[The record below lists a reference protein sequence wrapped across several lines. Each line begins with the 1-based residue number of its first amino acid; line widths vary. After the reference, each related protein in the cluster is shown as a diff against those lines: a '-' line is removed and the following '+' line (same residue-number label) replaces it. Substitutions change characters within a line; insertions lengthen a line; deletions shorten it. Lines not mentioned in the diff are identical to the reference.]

1 MWLEGAA
8 EVKPTVLV
16 ATTYKWYPT
25 ARLAVALAKAG
36 FQVEAVCPS
45 GHPMFKTSAVRE
57 RHSYSV
63 FSPVRSF
70 GAAISATKPDLVIPG
85 DDIAVQHL
93 HRLYEV
99 KRSDDGAGSN
109 FCALLERSMGSAE
122 SFPIVYSR
130 TAFMEV
136 AREEGVR
143 VPDTAGLSG
152 VNELR
157 EWVRQAGLPAV
168 IKANGTSG
176 GIGVRIVQTQEDAER
191 EFLRLQAPPEL
202 LRALKRTLVDQDAK
216 LLGPSIRRT
225 PFRMSVQKFVRGS
238 EATSAVACW
247 KGKVVASTHFEVV
260 KKLDETG
267 HATVIRRIENPE
279 MTEAAEKLVR
289 RLNLS
294 GLCGLDFML
303 EAGTRNAYLIEIN
316 PRCTQVGHL
325 ALGPGRDIAAAL
337 RAAVSEEK
345 VEETLSVTEKDTIAL
360 FPQEWLR
367 DSASPYLR
375 TAYHDVPWDEP
386 ELIRA
391 CIRAR
396 KKRAPWRV
404 QRSAL
409 RSMSAAGAPRA

>member
-1 MWLEGAA
+1 MRLEGAA
-8 EVKPTVLV
+8 EVKPTALV

-63 FSPVRSF
+63 LSPVRSF
-70 GAAISATKPDLVIPG
+70 AAAILATKPDLVIPG

-93 HRLYEV
+93 HRLHEV
-99 KRSDDGAGSN
+99 KRSDDGAGSS

-157 EWVRQAGLPAV
+157 EWVRQASLPAV

-176 GIGVRIVQTQEDAER
+176 GIGVRIVQTREDAER
-191 EFLRLQAPPEL
+191 EFLRLQAPPAL

-216 LLGPSIRRT
+216 LLGPSIWRT
-225 PFRMSVQKFVRGS
+225 PFRMSVQKFVRGC

-279 MTEAAEKLVR
+279 MTGAAEKLVR

-345 VEETLSVTEKDTIAL
+345 VEKTLSVTEKDTIAL

-404 QRSAL
+404 QRSGL

>member
-1 MWLEGAA
+1 MRLEGAA
-8 EVKPTVLV
+8 EVKPTALV
-16 ATTYKWYPT
+16 ATTYKWYAT

-63 FSPVRSF
+63 LSPVSSF
-70 GAAISATKPDLVIPG
+70 AAAILATKPDLVIPG

-99 KRSDDGAGSN
+99 KRSDDGAGSS

-157 EWVRQAGLPAV
+157 EWVRQASLPAV

-176 GIGVRIVQTQEDAER
+176 GIGVRIVQTREDAER
-191 EFLRLQAPPEL
+191 EFLRLQAPPAL

-216 LLGPSIRRT
+216 LLGPSIWRT
-225 PFRMSVQKFVRGS
+225 PFRMSVQKFVRGC

-247 KGKVVASTHFEVV
+247 KGKVVASSHFEVV

-267 HATVIRRIENPE
+267 HATVVRRIENPE

-303 EAGTRNAYLIEIN
+303 EAGTRNASLIEIN

-360 FPQEWLR
+360 FPQECLR

>member
-1 MWLEGAA
+1 MRLEGAA
-8 EVKPTVLV
+8 EVKPTALV

-63 FSPVRSF
+63 LSPVRSF
-70 GAAISATKPDLVIPG
+70 AAAILATKPDLVIPG

-93 HRLYEV
+93 HRLHEV
-99 KRSDDGAGSN
+99 KRSDDGAGSS

-157 EWVRQAGLPAV
+157 EWVRQASLPAV

-176 GIGVRIVQTQEDAER
+176 GIGVRIVQTREDAER
-191 EFLRLQAPPEL
+191 EFLRLQAPPAL

-216 LLGPSIRRT
+216 LLGPSIWRT
-225 PFRMSVQKFVRGS
+225 PFRMSVQKFVRGC

-267 HATVIRRIENPE
+267 HATVVRRIENPE

-345 VEETLSVTEKDTIAL
+345 VEKTLSVTEKDTIAL

-404 QRSAL
+404 QRSGL

>member
-1 MWLEGAA
+1 MRLEGAA
-8 EVKPTVLV
+8 EVKPTALV

-63 FSPVRSF
+63 LSPVRSF
-70 GAAISATKPDLVIPG
+70 AAAILATKPDLVIPG

-93 HRLYEV
+93 HRLHEV
-99 KRSDDGAGSN
+99 KRSDDGAGSS

-130 TAFMEV
+130 TAFMEL

-157 EWVRQAGLPAV
+157 EWVRQASLPAV

-176 GIGVRIVQTQEDAER
+176 GIGVRIVQTREDAER
-191 EFLRLQAPPEL
+191 EFLRLQAPPAL

-216 LLGPSIRRT
+216 LLGPSIWRT
-225 PFRMSVQKFVRGS
+225 PFRMSVQKFVRGC

-247 KGKVVASTHFEVV
+247 KGKVVASSHFEVV

-267 HATVIRRIENPE
+267 HATVVRRIENPE

-345 VEETLSVTEKDTIAL
+345 VEKTLSVTEKDTIAL

-404 QRSAL
+404 QRSGL

>member
-1 MWLEGAA
+1 
-8 EVKPTVLV
+8 
-16 ATTYKWYPT
+16 
-25 ARLAVALAKAG
+25 
-36 FQVEAVCPS
+36 
-45 GHPMFKTSAVRE
+45 MFKTSAVRE

-63 FSPVRSF
+63 LSPVRSF
-70 GAAISATKPDLVIPG
+70 AAAILATKPDLVIPG

-93 HRLYEV
+93 HRLHEV
-99 KRSDDGAGSN
+99 KRSDDGAGSS

-130 TAFMEV
+130 TAFMEL

-157 EWVRQAGLPAV
+157 EWVRQASLPAV

-176 GIGVRIVQTQEDAER
+176 GIGVRIVQTREDAER
-191 EFLRLQAPPEL
+191 EFLRLQAPPAL

-216 LLGPSIRRT
+216 LLGPSIWRT
-225 PFRMSVQKFVRGS
+225 PFRMSVQKFVRGC

-247 KGKVVASTHFEVV
+247 KGKVVASSHFEVV

-267 HATVIRRIENPE
+267 HATVVRRIENPE

-404 QRSAL
+404 QRSGL

>member
-1 MWLEGAA
+1 MRLEGAA
-8 EVKPTVLV
+8 EVKPTALV

-63 FSPVRSF
+63 LSPVRSF
-70 GAAISATKPDLVIPG
+70 AAAILATKPDLVIPG

-99 KRSDDGAGSN
+99 KRNDDGAGSN

-157 EWVRQAGLPAV
+157 EWVRQASLPAV

-176 GIGVRIVQTQEDAER
+176 GIGVRIVQTREDAER
-191 EFLRLQAPPEL
+191 EFLRLQAPPAL

-216 LLGPSIRRT
+216 LLGPSIWRT
-225 PFRMSVQKFVRGS
+225 PFRMSVQKFVRGC

-247 KGKVVASTHFEVV
+247 KGKVVASSHFEVV

-267 HATVIRRIENPE
+267 HATVVRRIENPE

-345 VEETLSVTEKDTIAL
+345 VEKTLSVTEKDTIAL

>member
-1 MWLEGAA
+1 MRLEGAA
-8 EVKPTVLV
+8 EVKPTALV

-57 RHSYSV
+57 RHSYRV
-63 FSPVRSF
+63 LSPVRSF
-70 GAAISATKPDLVIPG
+70 AAAILATKPDLVIPG

-93 HRLYEV
+93 HRLHEV
-99 KRSDDGAGSN
+99 KRSDDGAGSS

-157 EWVRQAGLPAV
+157 EWVRQASLPAV

-176 GIGVRIVQTQEDAER
+176 GIGVRIVQTREDAER
-191 EFLRLQAPPEL
+191 EFLRLQAPPAL

-216 LLGPSIRRT
+216 LLGPSIWRT
-225 PFRMSVQKFVRGS
+225 PFRMSVQKFVRGC

-247 KGKVVASTHFEVV
+247 KGKVVASSHFEVV

-267 HATVIRRIENPE
+267 HATVVRRIENPE

-345 VEETLSVTEKDTIAL
+345 VEKTLSVTEKDTIAL

-404 QRSAL
+404 QRSGL